1 MLGSVGNEGRR
12 RWARGGTER
21 TRTVLLEAA
30 AEVFAERGYDGASVD
45 EIARTAGVSVGSI
58 YSRFGNKQGLFRA
71 LMADFLER
79 DVTLARDRLAGG
91 LVEGLSGMDE
101 RLRETADS
109 RHRTLLDAETWVSA
123 MRSPDLRAALAE
135 HDRETRG
142 AAARMTGEERERTGQ
157 TSRTGQAPRTGLASR
172 TGQASRTGD
181 EEVAAALL
189 ALYHGLL
196 RQRRLDPD
204 SVAPDLYSR
213 LVLLL
218 SRGLA
223 VEADGD
229 R

>member
-1 MLGSVGNEGRR
+1 MLL
-12 RWARGGTER
+12 T
-21 TRTVLLEAA
+21 AA

-45 EIARTAGVSVGSI
+45 EIARAAGVSVGSI
-58 YSRFGNKQGLFRA
+58 YSRFGNKQRLFQA
-71 LMADFLER
+71 LMADFLEQ

-91 LVEGLSGMDE
+91 LGEGLSGMDE
-101 RLRETADS
+101 RLAETADS

-135 HDRETRG
+135 HDRETRA

-157 TSRTGQAPRTGLASR
+157 SW
-172 TGQASRTGD
+172 RTGD
-181 EEVAAALL
+181 DEVATALL

-204 SVAPDLYSR
+204 SVVPDLYSR
-213 LVLLL
+213 LVLVL

-223 VEADGD
+223 AEAGGD
-229 R
+229 H

>member
-91 LVEGLSGMDE
+91 LAEGLSGMDE

-135 HDRETRG
+135 HDRETRA

-157 TSRTGQAPRTGLASR
+157 ASRTGLAPRTGQTSRTG
-172 TGQASRTGD
+172 D
-181 EEVAAALL
+181 DEVATALL

-218 SRGLA
+218 SRGLV

>member
-1 MLGSVGNEGRR
+1 M
-12 RWARGGTER
+12 
-21 TRTVLLEAA
+21 LLEAA

-58 YSRFGNKQGLFRA
+58 YSRFGNKQALFRA

-91 LVEGLSGMDE
+91 LAEGLSGMDE
-101 RLRETADS
+101 RLLETADS

-123 MRSPDLRAALAE
+123 MRSPELREALAE

-157 TSRTGQAPRTGLASR
+157 TSPTGQAPRTG
-172 TGQASRTGD
+172 D
-181 EEVAAALL
+181 DEVATALM

-204 SVAPDLYSR
+204 SVAPDLYGR

-218 SRGLA
+218 SRGLSA
-223 VEADGD
+223 EADGGL
-229 R
+229 

>member
-1 MLGSVGNEGRR
+1 M
-12 RWARGGTER
+12 
-21 TRTVLLEAA
+21 LLEAA

-45 EIARTAGVSVGSI
+45 EIARAAGVSVGSI

-91 LVEGLSGMDE
+91 GLADGLSGMDE

-109 RHRTLLDAETWVSA
+109 RRRTLLDAETWVSA

-135 HDRETRG
+135 HDRETRV

-157 TSRTGQAPRTGLASR
+157 AWRT
-172 TGQASRTGD
+172 D
-181 EEVAAALL
+181 DDEVATALL

-204 SVAPDLYSR
+204 SVAPDLYGR

-223 VEADGD
+223 AEADRD
-229 R
+229 L

>member
-45 EIARTAGVSVGSI
+45 EIARAAGVSVGSI

-91 LVEGLSGMDE
+91 LAEGLSGMDE

-157 TSRTGQAPRTGLASR
+157 ASRTGQAPRIGLASR
-172 TGQASRTGD
+172 TGD
-181 EEVAAALL
+181 DEVATALL

-213 LVLLL
+213 LVLVL